1 MHKSKNWVTIFKFK
15 DYFYNII
22 WPEKNV
28 GSDSRLIRTNEIGFS
43 DGSQIGPYL
52 NDTNLPITSF
62 KNISQQLFYNVD

>member
-28 GSDSRLIRTNEIGFS
+28 GCGFKLIRTNEIGFS

-52 NDTNLPITSF
+52 NDTNLP
-62 KNISQQLFYNVD
+62 

>member
-1 MHKSKNWVTIFKFK
+1 MQNSKKLVTIFKFK

-28 GSDSRLIRTNEIGFS
+28 GSGSRLIRTNEIGFS

-52 NDTNLPITSF
+52 NDSNLPITSL
-62 KNISQQLFYNVD
+62 KNISQQLL